1 MAAISHPAPVSSELH
16 VAVAGRLRSDDQR
29 YTSGRRALVDLL
41 VGAERPLT
49 IAELLARGSG
59 IAQSSAYRNLAV
71 LEQAGVVRRV
81 VTDDEFARF
90 ELAED
95 LTGHHHHHLI
105 CTTCG
110 RVEDFTIAGHLERT
124 LDRAFGQVAT
134 DTGFSITD
142 HRLDLVGT
150 CSGCT

>member
-1 MAAISHPAPVSSELH
+1 MAKTTPAAPASADLHNAIA
-16 VAVAGRLRSDDQR
+16 ARLRADDQR
-29 YTSGRRALVDLL
+29 YTAGRRALVDLL
-41 VGAERPLT
+41 AGAERPLT
-49 IAELLARGSG
+49 IAELLARGHG
-59 IAQSSAYRNLAV
+59 IAQSSAYRNLTV

-105 CTTCG
+105 CTACG
-110 RVEDFTIAGHLERT
+110 RVEDFTIAGHLETT

-134 DTGFSITD
+134 DTGFRITD